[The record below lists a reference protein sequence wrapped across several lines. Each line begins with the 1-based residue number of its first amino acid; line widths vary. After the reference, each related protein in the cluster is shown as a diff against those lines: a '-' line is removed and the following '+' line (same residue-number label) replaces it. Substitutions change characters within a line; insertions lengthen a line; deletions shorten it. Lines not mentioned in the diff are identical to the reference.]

1 MIIDSDVG
9 LHTFAGSSSDE
20 LCERFGTSSV
30 MPQAGERVL
39 ESGFFSPFVHVVTA
53 ASVTAVPA
61 AGVKRKRKDLAGAVS
76 SKVSTLTPSFE
87 TLSGFGPHLPITRQT
102 PSPFTS
108 SSKTAGPVAFHESTA
123 RSKGSAS

>member
-1 MIIDSDVG
+1 FFFIDSPTAEIYTLS
-9 LHTFAGSSSDE
+9 LHDA
-20 LCERFGTSSV
+20 L
-30 MPQAGERVL
+30 PIW
-39 ESGFFSPFVHVVTA
+39 FFSPFVHVVTA